1 MDVKK
6 YHMKMYIIDPVTTI
20 TKTKPQELQLV
31 SQHRRNTFLI
41 NPKGERRREKRDKT
55 NKKETERPQI

>member
-1 MDVKK
+1 MR
-6 YHMKMYIIDPVTTI
+6 MYIIDPVTTI

-41 NPKGERRREKRDKT
+41 NPKGDRRREKREQGANKT